1 MALKKDLVNWFAENM
16 MKMDKEEKREFLT
29 YVIENMSEEFFA
41 DLTKDEKMEV
51 MSEAIESL
59 VKHSGL
65 KDKEAQK
72 DLLVSLTE
80 NLVDTFTGGLDAGE
94 KGELIAR
101 MTSSTIQNLGPE
113 IKKVLGVAVRELA
126 DASPVLGDGLRRLVE
141 DPNIRG
147 MLREF
152 VKALLF
158 LLKDVLKSLAFE
170 VYGYI
175 KESGPEIQEFLR
187 TTARRALKALV
198 TIGIELLKKGL
209 EMLGELM
216 RAGGKTLIQ
225 TKDWAEKAWE
235 SDELRSL
242 KGFVEGIVDEKSK
255 DIMELV
261 SQGIDDI
268 EELAERTKMSRETI
282 RNILLKLWEKGE
294 VKMDIDKRGPED
306 DKKGPSPSPG

>member
-1 MALKKDLVNWFAENM
+1 MNWFAENL
-16 MKMDKEEKREFLT
+16 MKMDKDEKREFLK
-29 YVIENMSEEFFA
+29 YVIDNMGEEFFSK
-41 DLTKDEKMEV
+41 LTKEEKKDV
-51 MSEAIESL
+51 MSEAMESL
-59 VKHSGL
+59 IKHSGL

-80 NLVDTFTGGLDAGE
+80 SMVDTFTGGLDAGE
-94 KGELIAR
+94 KGEIIAR

-113 IKKVLGVAVRELA
+113 IKRTLGVAVRELA
-126 DASPVLGDGLRRLVE
+126 DASPVLGDSLRRLVE
-141 DPNIRG
+141 DPNIRKL
-147 MLREF
+147 LRDF
-152 VKALLF
+152 VKGLLF

-175 KESGPEIQEFLR
+175 KESGPEIMEFLR
-187 TTARRALKALV
+187 TTARKALKALV

-216 RAGGKTLIQ
+216 QAGGKTLLQ

-242 KGFVEGIVDEKSK
+242 KGFVEGVVDEKSRA
-255 DIMELV
+255 IMKLV
-261 SQGIDDI
+261 AQGIDDI
-268 EELAERTKMSRETI
+268 EELAERTKMPRETI

-294 VKMDIDKRGPED
+294 VKMDIDKVGPKD

>member
-1 MALKKDLVNWFAENM
+1 MALKKDLMNWFAENM
-16 MKMDKEEKREFLT
+16 MKMDKDEKKEFLR
-29 YVIENMSEEFFA
+29 YVIDKMGEEFFSE
-41 DLTKDEKMEV
+41 LTKEEKMEV
-51 MSEAIESL
+51 MSEAVESL
-59 VKHSGL
+59 IGHSGL

-72 DLLVSLTE
+72 DLLVSMTE
-80 NLVDTFTGGLDAGE
+80 SMVDSFTGGLDAGE

-113 IKKVLGVAVRELA
+113 IKRALGVAVRELA
-126 DASPVLGDGLRRLVE
+126 DASPVLGDSLRRLVE
-141 DPNIRG
+141 DPNVRRL
-147 MLREF
+147 LRDF
-152 VKALLF
+152 VKGLLF
-158 LLKDVLKSLAFE
+158 LLKDVLSSLAFE

-187 TTARRALKALV
+187 TTARKALKALL

-216 RAGGKTLIQ
+216 QAGGRTILQ

-242 KGFVEGIVDEKSK
+242 KGFVDGIVDEKSK
-255 DIMELV
+255 DIMRLV
-261 SQGIDDI
+261 AQGIDDI
-268 EELAERTKMSRETI
+268 EELALRTKMPRETI

-294 VKMDIDKRGPED
+294 VKMDIDKTGSKV
-306 DKKGPSPSPG
+306 DKKGPSPSAG